1 MVALCHILTQHSRVT
16 GSIPTGGEIAS
27 GICHFFAFPYVSKGF
42 LMQKNDFFLKKSK
55 KKVFFCPLVSDHVV
69 TLNTITVRA
78 HFFDFP
84 IDFF

>member
-1 MVALCHILTQHSRVT
+1 MNRGST
-16 GSIPTGGEIAS
+16 GSIPTGGEIAA

-55 KKVFFCPLVSDHVV
+55 KKVFFLTLVSDHVV
-69 TLNTITVRA
+69 KLKCITVRA
-78 HFFDFP
+78 HFFACP